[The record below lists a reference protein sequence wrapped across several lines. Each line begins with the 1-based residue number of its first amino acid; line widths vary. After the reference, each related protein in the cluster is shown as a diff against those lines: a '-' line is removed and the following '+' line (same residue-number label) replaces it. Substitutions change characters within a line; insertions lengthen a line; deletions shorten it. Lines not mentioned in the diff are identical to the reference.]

1 MQKSLVKLLKLKTLT
16 LFIWHSQFVFS
27 FLLSYFKY
35 ERLCDHHG
43 PENQRFFDIW
53 GIKALNLILSQ
64 LDFFEKKYADCYF
77 LFLITY
83 LAIPRQLRGTA
94 LTGGQSCFILFSLSY
109 LLNHLPYLVWSIHY
123 GAPCNDFGSQSL
135 AELISRVWTMNPQ
148 I

>member
-1 MQKSLVKLLKLKTLT
+1 MQKSLVKLLKIKTLT
-16 LFIWHSQFVFS
+16 LFFWHSQFVFS

-35 ERLCDHHG
+35 ERFSDHHV
-43 PENQRFFDIW
+43 PENQRFFNIL
-53 GIKALNLILSQ
+53 GIKVLNVILGQ
-64 LDFFEKKYADCYF
+64 LDFSEKKYADCYF

-83 LAIPRQLRGTA
+83 LAIPKQLWRTA
-94 LTGGQSCFILFSLSY
+94 LAGGQSCVILFSLSY
-109 LLNHLPYLVWSIHY
+109 LLNHLPYLVWSIRY

>member
-16 LFIWHSQFVFS
+16 FLIWHSQFVFS

-64 LDFFEKKYADCYF
+64 LDFSEKKYADCYF

-94 LTGGQSCFILFSLSY
+94 LSVLLYLIFFILFAQSFALS
-109 LLNHLPYLVWSIHY
+109 
-123 GAPCNDFGSQSL
+123 C
-135 AELISRVWTMNPQ
+135 LINTLCSAL
-148 I
+148 